1 VAKTETDIYQ
11 KEFGGLIG
19 KTIKS
24 VRAMTANEV
33 QDMGWEFG
41 YHEAFVIVCTD
52 GTAIIPSQ
60 DPEGNGPGFLFL
72 GEMVNAK

>member
-1 VAKTETDIYQ
+1 
-11 KEFGGLIG
+11 
-19 KTIKS
+19 
-24 VRAMTANEV
+24 MTANEV